1 MRVVDIAT
9 EIYTNNNEPSDTSI
23 PAISYWVKANV
34 GKMNSFIFT
43 CFVVNGSLEIVD
55 ESGVEIDIDAAAI
68 LKQMWQ
74 VDRYDTL
81 IASRLTSLEANDVIE
96 YSEGG
101 STIRSTNKNE
111 IIKSIR
117 SLKESETTELNTLVG
132 GYKIN
137 GASPRQVAG
146 DDTVE
151 GLLP

>member
-1 MRVVDIAT
+1 MKIVDIAT
-9 EIYTNNNEPSDTSI
+9 EIYTNNSEPSDTSI
-23 PAISYWVKANV
+23 PAISYWVKSNV
-34 GKMNSFIFT
+34 GKMNSFVFT
-43 CFVVNGSLEIVD
+43 SFVVNASSEIID
-55 ESGVEIDIDAAAI
+55 EDGLEIDIDAAAI

-81 IASRLTSLEANDVIE
+81 IASRLTSLETNDVIE

-111 IIKSIR
+111 VIKSIR
-117 SLKESETTELNTLVG
+117 TLKESESLELNTLIA
-132 GYKIN
+132 GYKIK

-146 DDTVE
+146 DDTTE